1 MYKIALGA
9 GHVLNTAGK
18 RLPIELDP
26 NQTRE
31 WWLNDRICDKVE
43 KKLGSYDGYALVRV
57 DDTNGLVPHPDG
69 LAGRCAIANDFGADV
84 FVAVHHN
91 AAGRI
96 FSGGGIVVYRDP
108 LANDK
113 ATVSLQE
120 EMYAALIAHTGLKGN
135 RADPMAESALY
146 VLRNT
151 KMPAVLLELGFMDS
165 TVDAPII
172 LTEEYAEQCADAIVE
187 VLVKRG
193 GLTKKETAE
202 PAPAPKDS
210 EWDTFNLL
218 MSRYLY
224 EQKAAS
230 PSNWSEEARNWATQS
245 GLILGTGDA
254 FEWKRPVTR
263 EELAVIL
270 RRYDQNK

>member
-43 KKLGSYDGYALVRV
+43 KKLGAYDGYALVRV

-108 LANDK
+108 LANDN

-165 TVDAPII
+165 TVDALII
-172 LTEEYAEQCADAIVE
+172 LTEAYAEQCADAIVE

-193 GLTKKETAE
+193 GLTKREVTE
-202 PAPAPKDS
+202 PTPAPKNS

-224 EQKAAS
+224 EQKQAE
-230 PSNWSEEARNWATQS
+230 PSVWSEEARTWAVDN
-245 GLILGTGDA
+245 GLVVGTSER

-263 EELAVIL
+263 EELVTIL
-270 RRYDQNK
+270 HRYSKMK